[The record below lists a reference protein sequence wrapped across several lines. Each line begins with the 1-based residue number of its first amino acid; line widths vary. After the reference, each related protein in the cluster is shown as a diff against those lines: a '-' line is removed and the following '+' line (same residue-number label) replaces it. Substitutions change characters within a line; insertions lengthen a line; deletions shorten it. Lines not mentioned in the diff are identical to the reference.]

1 MYREEYKTKKKKLF
15 HVVLLISSYSS
26 FFFFN
31 VLSFPCWKKEGTRHE
46 CTDYYDV
53 DVFLWHLLKE
63 LRRYSEIQWKF
74 QSSNH

>member
-1 MYREEYKTKKKKLF
+1 MSVVCTEKNIKQKKKK
-15 HVVLLISSYSS
+15 VISCCLAS